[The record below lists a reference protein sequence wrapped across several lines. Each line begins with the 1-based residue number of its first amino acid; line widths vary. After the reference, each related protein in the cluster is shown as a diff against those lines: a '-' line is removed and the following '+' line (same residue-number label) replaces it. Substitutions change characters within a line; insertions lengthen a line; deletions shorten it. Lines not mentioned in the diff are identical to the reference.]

1 MMKDGL
7 KLFFKVLLTAKLS
20 FVVDLGSGF
29 SDFDTFLN
37 EFVLKIIPFLERT
50 DVLALNVLLVVHDHL
65 VILNKIKEELR
76 SYKTAP
82 LYVRPRVQVW
92 AFHYKVFFIL
102 IVSFFPTIYTGFF
115 VALLHQVVVGRSF
128 YTRATIL
135 VRGAEIV
142 CCDYGIM
149 VMEYLNYSCCMSSES
164 IGVRCSRLDGL
175 FIVKFIYFSNL

>member
-1 MMKDGL
+1 MFLFVLFLGVKLFFVHLMMKDGL

-65 VILNKIKEELR
+65 VILNKINEELR

-82 LYVRPRVQVW
+82 LYVRPRVQV
-92 AFHYKVFFIL
+92 
-102 IVSFFPTIYTGFF
+102 
-115 VALLHQVVVGRSF
+115 
-128 YTRATIL
+128 
-135 VRGAEIV
+135 
-142 CCDYGIM
+142 
-149 VMEYLNYSCCMSSES
+149 
-164 IGVRCSRLDGL
+164 
-175 FIVKFIYFSNL
+175 